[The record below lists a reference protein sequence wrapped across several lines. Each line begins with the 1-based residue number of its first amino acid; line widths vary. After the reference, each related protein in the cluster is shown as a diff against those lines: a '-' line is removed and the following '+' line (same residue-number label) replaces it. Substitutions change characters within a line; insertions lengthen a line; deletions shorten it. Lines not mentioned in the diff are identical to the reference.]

1 MKLNLKNT
9 FFGST
14 KRKVV
19 SIILLLLAFG
29 FVLMGSIYIAG
40 MIYNSAAGQVIN
52 SGVEFRDVNAS
63 LTRSNIPGVNLL
75 QLSFKYEN
83 KNLPLH
89 ENAIDKVL
97 ITTDK
102 QSILFP
108 VVSDNTLIFGDGV
121 IEIKQR
127 EYNVP
132 GGETPLSLTIQ
143 HHSGRP
149 DVTLDIE
156 SEDLNIAEDIYLSP
170 FLSDVALYDFPT
182 YITPKPTREAVNPNI
197 QSETIAEVML
207 KINTFLND
215 PSTGRELVLEKAG
228 LSIKLP
234 KASTYYYY
242 ETPTEMPDYEMGGM
256 YELDPDCE
264 TLDSSSLTLKDP
276 KFYCKKYNLYYS
288 VFSHDSIYAIDSTI
302 ELFIG
307 GFPKYKIDGIVS
319 NTTVITEKNMT
330 INGQNYLLKKYKD
343 SNRGDLMVIFAKNSE
358 GMPFALEI
366 NYTGNFESIETIDPD
381 IFWKLGEAII
391 SSIK

>member
-14 KRKVV
+14 KRKIV
-19 SIILLLLAFG
+19 SIFLLLLTFG
-29 FVLMGSIYIAG
+29 VVLIGSISIAG

-89 ENAIDKVL
+89 ENAIDKIL

-108 VVSDNTLIFGDGV
+108 IVSDNTLDFLDGV
-121 IEIKQR
+121 IEIKSR
-127 EYNVP
+127 EYNVA
-132 GGETPLSLTIQ
+132 GGETPVTLTIQ

-149 DVTLDIE
+149 DVTLNIE
-156 SEDLNIAEDIYLSP
+156 SDNLNIADDVFLSP
-170 FLSDVALYDFPT
+170 FFSDVALYNFPT
-182 YITPKPTREAVNPNI
+182 YVTPKPTRQAVNPNI
-197 QSETIAEVML
+197 RDEAISEVML
-207 KINTFLND
+207 KINNFLSD
-215 PSTGRELVLEKAG
+215 PSSGREIGLDKAG
-228 LSIKLP
+228 LSIMLP

-264 TLDSSSLTLKDP
+264 TLDNNSLTLRDP

-288 VFSHDSIYAIDSTI
+288 IFSQDSIYAVDSTI

-319 NTTVITEKNMT
+319 NTTVITEKNIT

-343 SNRGDLMVIFAKNSE
+343 SNRGDLMMIFAKNSE
-358 GMPFALEI
+358 GLPFALEI
-366 NYTGNFESIETIDPD
+366 NYFGNIEDIEYIDPD
-381 IFWKLGEAII
+381 IFWKLGETII